1 MDKNLDW
8 QARGADPDPPKV
20 MRIRPD
26 PDPQHWY
33 YRQGVVLLPGATQL
47 QAKDIAWR
55 LKASQA
61 DCVVADPETAIKV
74 SHSKKVSGF
83 IFYTVQCF

>member
-1 MDKNLDW
+1 
-8 QARGADPDPPKV
+8 
-20 MRIRPD
+20 
-26 PDPQHWY
+26 
-33 YRQGVVLLPGATQL
+33 VVLLPGATQL

-74 SHSKKVSGF
+74 SHSKKVLGF
-83 IFYTVQCF
+83 RSQTPIHFHNYLELKRNWYDTG

>member
-1 MDKNLDW
+1 
-8 QARGADPDPPKV
+8 
-20 MRIRPD
+20 
-26 PDPQHWY
+26 
-33 YRQGVVLLPGATQL
+33 VVLLPGATQL

-74 SHSKKVSGF
+74 SHSKKVSGL
-83 IFYTVQCF
+83 IFYTVLLNNRANFVVHGNKDL

>member
-1 MDKNLDW
+1 
-8 QARGADPDPPKV
+8 
-20 MRIRPD
+20 
-26 PDPQHWY
+26 
-33 YRQGVVLLPGATQL
+33 VVLLPGATQL

-74 SHSKKVSGF
+74 SHSKKSVGFQVSEAYSVL
-83 IFYTVQCF
+83 IFTTIWNENAIGTILGRLTVGDV